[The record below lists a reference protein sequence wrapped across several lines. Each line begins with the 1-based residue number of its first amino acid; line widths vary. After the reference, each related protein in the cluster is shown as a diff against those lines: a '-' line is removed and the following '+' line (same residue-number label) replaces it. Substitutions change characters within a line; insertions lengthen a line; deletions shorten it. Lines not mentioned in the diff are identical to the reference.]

1 MLFSRPHRMTLNH
14 KLITSLSFLPQ
25 CRRRALAVVVTVEQT
40 TRLKCNISM
49 AKASPRHNSNEL
61 QTNEWVPFLLQFS
74 SIHNYFIVTLSI
86 VIRCNIQHVRKT
98 LTLEWVFLIKYSITR
113 KRIKSSLPLSF
124 AITIETITNFFFPP
138 LTPHTFSSSAS
149 LLCWVQMW
157 GKFNQNR
164 ARVLLLF

>member
-1 MLFSRPHRMTLNH
+1 
-14 KLITSLSFLPQ
+14 
-25 CRRRALAVVVTVEQT
+25 
-40 TRLKCNISM
+40 M

-164 ARVLLLF
+164 ARVLLFFLKKRNRYYFFKFIIVLLLGRLVRSEWCAVTHFSKEKLVCLSL